1 MLSCQAKRRLQP
13 LLSPASGSLPVFTV
27 VNPSP
32 QTPEPHLGKGITAKK
47 SFNAERLSALGVQL
61 PSAGEEEV
69 LGGSGV
75 RVAGSPDYVEEMG
88 KAQTDKGYAEAR
100 L

>member
-1 MLSCQAKRRLQP
+1 MPRGYP
-13 LLSPASGSLPVFTV
+13 
-27 VNPSP
+27 
-32 QTPEPHLGKGITAKK
+32 
-47 SFNAERLSALGVQL
+47 ALGVQL

-75 RVAGSPDYVEEMG
+75 RVAGSPDYVGEMG